1 MSCYPPLGGKPPQER
16 ERERENSPPNDE
28 RKFGMLIASPTE
40 QDADMFFSHYLL
52 YYLSVDVEQLP
63 GNSLP
68 VATMDGA
75 VQGVSVQTSPSCKNS
90 IR

>member
-1 MSCYPPLGGKPPQER
+1 
-16 ERERENSPPNDE
+16 
-28 RKFGMLIASPTE
+28 MLIASPTE

-90 IR
+90 IRWSPLNQVKVGNPAHQV